1 MSGHSPTGWA
11 IMLADLALILF
22 IVSANQAGSP
32 AVPVE
37 VDAPSV
43 PQAIFEA
50 SDDAPPF
57 ADWLKDQ
64 ELGQGA
70 IMEITIDYNHG
81 RFDEA
86 YGSARDL
93 LKEADAAGLRPRV
106 VFAEGEP
113 STRVV
118 MTYGD
123 N

>member
-22 IVSANQAGSP
+22 IVSANQAESHGDP
-32 AVPVE
+32 VAVE
-37 VDAPSV
+37 APTV

-57 ADWLKDQ
+57 AEWLKDQ

-70 IMEITIDYNHG
+70 IMEIAIDYERGH
-81 RFDEA
+81 FDEA

-93 LKEADAAGLRPRV
+93 LEEADAAGLRPRV